1 MPLATAAWAETF
13 SYQLKRIREKLFEII
28 FGSGR
33 ATRTFEVWLLFA
45 ILISVTVAMLE
56 SVSGIGPVWL
66 DRLWKAEI
74 VFTSIFTVEYMLRLF
89 CHPRRSRY
97 AFSFFGIVDFI
108 AILPTWLVFIF
119 PGWESLIVLRTLRMF
134 RIVRIFSL
142 QRFSRAA
149 MTIYNALQ
157 ASRYKIG
164 VFIIGVVLIS
174 VVAGSLMYLVE
185 GPENGFS
192 NIPESVYWAIVTMTT
207 VGHATLMP
215 ATALGQ
221 LLTSV
226 LVIMGYAVIAIPVGV
241 ITSEVL
247 AVKKLRDA
255 LLAGEETE
263 QCEYKSSAFYSY
275 KNPKTPEKVIFEAS
289 VIKPVAGFL
298 NAKGGSLFIGVDDN
312 GAPLGIQKDL
322 ELKKW
327 NTEKYVRH
335 ITDRISQELG
345 NSAAICIRIK
355 MLLDQGLEIC
365 AVEVDRSPDPIWY
378 EKSEKSGK
386 RKVFYVR
393 SNNSTRELNGPALLR
408 YTGKRWD

>member
-1 MPLATAAWAETF
+1 MN
-13 SYQLKRIREKLFEII
+13 RIRKQLFEVI

-33 ATRTFEVWLLFA
+33 ATRIFEFWLLIA
-45 ILISVTVAMLE
+45 IVVSVVVVMVE
-56 SVSGIGPVWL
+56 SVSEIGPVWL

-74 VFTSIFTVEYMLRLF
+74 AFTALFTVEYLLRLF
-89 CHPRRSRY
+89 CHPKRSRY

-108 AILPTWLVFIF
+108 AILPTWLAFIF
-119 PGWESLIVLRTLRMF
+119 PGWETLIVLRTLRMF

-142 QRFSRAA
+142 KRFSRAA
-149 MTIYNALQ
+149 MTIYNALR

-164 VFIIGVVLIS
+164 VFVIGVVLIS
-174 VVAGSLMYLVE
+174 FVAGSLMYLVE

-192 NIPESVYWAIVTMTT
+192 NIPKSVYWAIITMTT
-207 VGHATLMP
+207 VGHASLIP
-215 ATALGQ
+215 ATILGQ
-221 LLTSV
+221 ILTSV
-226 LVIMGYAVIAIPVGV
+226 LAIMGYAVIAIPVGV

-255 LLAGEETE
+255 LLAGKETD

-275 KNPKTPEKVIFEAS
+275 ENPNIPEKVIFEAS
-289 VIKPVAGFL
+289 VLKPIAGFL

-322 ELKKW
+322 DLKKW
-327 NTEKYVRH
+327 NTEKYMRH
-335 ITDRISQELG
+335 LTDRISQDLG
-345 NSAAICIRIK
+345 NSAAICVRIK
-355 MLLDQGLEIC
+355 ILMDQGMEIC
-365 AVEVDRSPDPIWY
+365 AVEIDRSPDPIWF
-378 EKSEKSGK
+378 EKAEKSGK

>member
-1 MPLATAAWAETF
+1 MN
-13 SYQLKRIREKLFEII
+13 RIRKQLFEVI
-28 FGSGR
+28 FGGGR
-33 ATRTFEVWLLFA
+33 ATRTFDLWLLGA
-45 ILISVTVAMLE
+45 ILVSVAVVMLE
-56 SVSGIGPVWL
+56 SVSEIGPVWL

-74 VFTSIFTVEYMLRLF
+74 AFTAIFTVEYILRLF

-108 AILPTWLVFIF
+108 AILPTWLAFFF
-119 PGWESLIVLRTLRMF
+119 PGWETLIVLRTLRMF

-164 VFIIGVVLIS
+164 VFVLGVILIS
-174 VVAGSLMYLVE
+174 FVAGSLMYLVE

-192 NIPESVYWAIVTMTT
+192 NIPKSVYWAIITMTT
-207 VGHATLMP
+207 VGHASLIP
-215 ATALGQ
+215 ATILGQ
-221 LLTSV
+221 ILTSV
-226 LVIMGYAVIAIPVGV
+226 LAIMGYAVIAIPVGV

-255 LLAGEETE
+255 LLAGKETD

-275 KNPKTPEKVIFEAS
+275 NDPNIPEKVIFEAS
-289 VIKPVAGFL
+289 VLKPVAGFL
-298 NAKGGSLFIGVDDN
+298 NARGGFLFIGIDDN
-312 GAPLGIQKDL
+312 ATPLGIQKDL
-322 ELKKW
+322 DLKKW

-335 ITDRISQELG
+335 LTDRISQDLG
-345 NSAAICIRIK
+345 NSAAICVRIK
-355 MLLDQGLEIC
+355 ILMDQGMEIC
-365 AVEVDRSPDPIWY
+365 AVEIDRSPDPIWF
-378 EKSEKSGK
+378 EKAEKSGK

>member
-1 MPLATAAWAETF
+1 M
-13 SYQLKRIREKLFEII
+13 REKLFEIF

-33 ATRTFEVWLLFA
+33 PNRAFELWLLSA
-45 ILISVTVAMLE
+45 ILLSVIVVMLE
-56 SVSGIGPVWL
+56 SVSEIGPEWL
-66 DRLWKAEI
+66 ARLWMAEI
-74 VFTSIFTVEYMLRLF
+74 VFTSIFTVEYLLRLF

-97 AFSFFGIVDFI
+97 AFSFFGVVDFI
-108 AILPTWLVFIF
+108 AILPTWLVLVF
-119 PGWESLIVLRTLRMF
+119 PGWDALIVLRTLRMF

-142 QRFSRAA
+142 QRFSRSA

-164 VFIIGVVLIS
+164 VFVIGVVLIS
-174 VVAGSLMYLVE
+174 VVAGSLMYLIE

-247 AVKKLRDA
+247 AVKRLRDA

-263 QCEYKSSAFYSY
+263 NCEYKSSAFYSY
-275 KNPKTPEKVIFEAS
+275 QNPNTPEKVIFEAS
-289 VIKPVAGFL
+289 VIKPIAGFL

-312 GAPLGIQKDL
+312 GAPLGIKKDL
-322 ELKKW
+322 DLKKW
-327 NTEKYVRH
+327 NTEKYIRH

-345 NSAAICIRIK
+345 NSAAICVRIQ
-355 MLLDQGLEIC
+355 MLMDQGLEIC
-365 AVEVDRSPDPIWY
+365 AIEVNRSPNPIWF

-408 YTGKRWD
+408 YTSKRWD